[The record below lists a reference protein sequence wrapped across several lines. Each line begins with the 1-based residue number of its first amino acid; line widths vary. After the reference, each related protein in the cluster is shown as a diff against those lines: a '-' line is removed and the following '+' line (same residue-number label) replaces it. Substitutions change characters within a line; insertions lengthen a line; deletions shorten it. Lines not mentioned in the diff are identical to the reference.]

1 MPLQYGMRDP
11 FAEINAR
18 LRRLGLQPITMGG
31 APTVPDIAGILQR
44 PLSTPSSMEE
54 QQSLDQQTE
63 ISGPM
68 NNQLTIDGEAGVLE
82 KLGGA
87 AMSGLEF
94 AGNALDSFGGAR
106 AIRGAM
112 VGKPRELTTWGPQ
125 GSFTDYAGISK
136 KEDYTSGRDVLEK
149 WGVLDKNE
157 EGLDW
162 GDVGG
167 FLFEVITDP
176 LTYVGA
182 GILKGG
188 LRVLNAG
195 GKAVGKSFA
204 KNVVKGAAKND
215 NVAAAL
221 MKASGKGDEASQ
233 IFINTFDAGEASIRL
248 ASKEVADAT
257 PELLDVARKNLSNV
271 QEAHELAMKGVRL
284 TESQLAK
291 RIKTKAV
298 ISKSAD
304 VQAYKNAVGK
314 VVPDRLLDDLSE
326 VLNVPGR
333 SSKLSA
339 EEILTSSIESLY
351 PKLDK
356 PGILSKT
363 SEVMDQALAGTFEF
377 GVPTLFTGANTNR
390 GIRKSIF
397 SWLPEKAKMRTYDF
411 GLDTKIGKGFDK
423 YHRFLDQGGKK
434 LRGSG
439 LGVRAVRYFNPK
451 LLWDARTIDVQE
463 EILDHVSRMEASAN
477 EARVVTE
484 SMRVRLAKTGALDV
498 KEVMKKDPNL
508 TKAEALEI
516 VDQNIDAIGLK
527 QEGWELN
534 EAGMPVL
541 PAYDTAYSSELKRM
555 ANANKRKLRE
565 LSGQD
570 GFDEAGLRSAD
581 AAYSNIIKRLEQAD
595 AAGVSAAVDEMRK
608 ISRAGELKGI
618 ELSMPTS
625 VVAGR
630 VSPKLPAALADLKTM
645 LPDGTT
651 RTVEQE
657 LDILKEM
664 GTKAFDYAKKQGI
677 RIEAL
682 DDAYA
687 LYDPRTITKTP
698 RRSLSAAWAKG
709 KANRNNLGG
718 AAPNS
723 PENLNPFTGRQQKR
737 QDSLRGIKGGTWT
750 LNRWFK
756 KYGQDE
762 FSRAPKGTLE
772 RPVTDLIDKLAKDEH
787 WIDAAMDEEYLLR
800 LMDEGVMVEVT
811 DAAAIAAARDAG
823 ELFTGIRNGEEIL
836 VTVDKGS
843 PRIVAIAQMLAEGDP
858 DVAGKGMRIYSAD
871 PLKAA
876 TSYYDDVMRA
886 GTAAELV
893 GDIAASHAFHRL
905 SAGGIDLT
913 SQSNRPLSNLQQ
925 IFSELDMDTTITKRR
940 VLRRFMTHS
949 PEEWASMKAELIKND
964 GDQYKKLIDW
974 LNDPSSVAIGKKDT
988 VVFRNDPQSAR
999 MEVEDIVGPKT
1010 SKTIEE
1016 AAETIDEVVEVID
1029 ETPIAK
1035 PDYVQPSAAE
1045 TVVPLKI
1052 APRLGEQILN
1062 IEKLPERLKGKFEV
1076 KMPGKRRVL
1085 FVDGKTASS
1094 VNYTIEELVELDEF
1108 LGTARST
1115 KAIENLR
1122 LDIQARINAWE
1133 TGADY
1138 IDPFPSKK
1146 TASVLQFNEA
1156 KVRVTSSVVS
1166 KLDLKNFDAALEA
1179 KLSSVGHNGKTV
1191 TFTIDEL
1198 TLIDGE
1204 MDKLV
1209 AAGNTH
1215 HTFRNKHNEIKDLI
1229 KKHEDAIASDPTRA
1243 AGAVPPSAVG
1253 GVIDASRIDLD
1264 KARILAADDNNL
1276 LPMRTIELTPKNL
1289 SDLRTRTANPPSAA
1303 DISKADPIN
1312 PVLILQVSKKE
1323 WHVLEGLENAEAA
1336 FEAGVEINVQIL
1348 KPEHAK
1354 NIIRNLDEA
1363 PVEKLDDAVEVADEV
1378 TSVADDVITP
1388 TAPSKILTDE
1398 GIPEETMVYLAGL
1411 DEPIPLSLLEQA
1423 EEIPTSLLEGGGF
1436 TKVFEDMIIDPEI
1449 GDDLKRYLSSF
1460 VKHDVKNE
1468 LYAAANW
1475 FTDLFKQY
1483 ATSFWPA
1490 FHVRNAVSGF
1500 VNNMYGG
1507 AFDPDQIG
1515 PMRWI
1520 KPYFD
1525 AKRLRKGK
1533 GVKGLSELDNFKG
1546 RGLTD
1551 EAASQEMIDVVL
1563 GEGTLGPGQHGSDVA
1578 QEGSDVVGNFLN
1590 SNDSVIPSIYDP
1602 AVDAVNPNKSPR
1614 QRFTEALE
1622 ISEDELGTS
1631 IPGVRQVGRGIEKV
1645 RAVGYQLGN
1654 ETEFYLRMAPVIA
1667 YLRRGM
1673 SLSEAITKVKLTQVD
1688 YTALSQYERHIFRR
1702 IIPFYTFTRRQIPF
1716 VLEELSNPSSGMSM
1730 VTKGIT
1736 RAKHSMEDPSQ
1747 PIPEW
1752 ISGGISLP
1760 LGKTDAGLN
1769 RYLTNVGGLAGGA
1782 EDVFNLLKPG
1792 HGIGSTIVKTLGGLA
1807 SRSNPLAQMPIEGIT
1822 GYSFWNERPF
1832 SELKSPTA
1840 RLIGQVSES
1849 EQLPKYPSAQLD
1861 ALIGRLP
1868 GYNRFVS
1875 TARSITDSKRR
1886 PIWGEDGNVSV
1897 ANVLA
1902 RVLPTISGVRITD
1915 TDVGRS
1921 RNSILQKRMEEIL
1934 SRNPNVSKFSKM
1946 YIPENK
1952 LGSLSQEEL
1961 EAYMIYK
1968 KLGSEASKA
1977 SYARRK
1983 AAAYS
1988 N

>member
-1 MPLQYGMRDP
+1 
-11 FAEINAR
+11 
-18 LRRLGLQPITMGG
+18 MGDY
-31 APTVPDIAGILQR
+31 APVPDVAAMYQR
-44 PLSTPSSMEE
+44 PLSTPSPMEE
-54 QQSLDQQTE
+54 QQALAKQTE

-94 AGNALDSFGGAR
+94 VGNALDTLGGAR
-106 AIRGAM
+106 AIRGAA
-112 VGKPRELTTWGPQ
+112 VGKPREALTLGP
-125 GSFTDYAGISK
+125 GGMWTDYLGVTK

-176 LTYVGA
+176 LTYFGP

-188 LRVLNAG
+188 LKVLSAG

-248 ASKEVADAT
+248 ASKEVADAS
-257 PELLDVARKNLSNV
+257 PELLDMARKNLATT
-271 QEAHELAMKGVRL
+271 QKAHELSMKGVRL

-298 ISKSAD
+298 ISKSAE
-304 VQAYKNAVGK
+304 VQAYNNAVGK
-314 VVPDRLLDDLSE
+314 VVPDKLLDDLSE

-377 GVPTLFTGANTNR
+377 GVPTLFTGANTHR
-390 GIRKSIF
+390 GIRKGLF

-423 YHRFLDQGGKK
+423 YHRVLDQGGKS

-439 LGVRAVRYFNPK
+439 IGVRATRYFNPK
-451 LLWDARTIDVQE
+451 MLWDARTIDVQE

-498 KEVMKKDPNL
+498 KEVMRKDPNL

-516 VDQNIDAIGLK
+516 VEQNRDAIGLR

-595 AAGVSAAVDEMRK
+595 AAGIEAAVDEMRK
-608 ISRAGELKGI
+608 ISRAGQLKGI
-618 ELSMPTS
+618 ELGMPTS

-630 VSPKLPAALADLKTM
+630 VSPKLPSALADLKTM
-645 LPDGTT
+645 LPDGKT

-709 KANRNNLGG
+709 KANRNNPELGG

-787 WIDAAMDEEYLLR
+787 WVDAAMDEEYLLR
-800 LMDEGVMVEVT
+800 LMDEGTMLEVT
-811 DAAAIAAARDAG
+811 DAAAISAARDAG

-940 VLRRFMTHS
+940 VLRRFMTHN

-988 VVFRNDPQSAR
+988 VVFRNDPQSSR
-999 MEVEDIVGPKT
+999 MEVEDIVSSGPRK
-1010 SKTIEE
+1010 SKTAVE
-1016 AAETIDEVVEVID
+1016 AADEVVDEVVEVID
-1029 ETPIAK
+1029 EVPVAK
-1035 PDYVQPSAAE
+1035 PDYVRPPATE

-1052 APRLGEQILN
+1052 SPRLGKDILA
-1062 IEKLPERLKGKFEV
+1062 ILPESLKGKFEV
-1076 KMPGKRRVL
+1076 KMPGKRMVL
-1085 FVDGKTASS
+1085 FVDGKKASS
-1094 VNYTIEELVELDEF
+1094 VNYTIKELGELDAA

-1115 KAIENLR
+1115 KAVENLR

-1209 AAGNTH
+1209 AAGKVH

-1229 KKHEDAIASDPTRA
+1229 KKHEDAIASDPNRA
-1243 AGAVPPSAVG
+1243 AVAVPPSAVD
-1253 GVIDASRIDLD
+1253 GVIDASRIDLE
-1264 KARILAADDNNL
+1264 KARALAADDNNVEISML
-1276 LPMRTIELTPKNL
+1276 EPTPDSL
-1289 SDLRTRTANPPSAA
+1289 SGLRNRTANLPSAEEIA
-1303 DISKADPIN
+1303 KADPSH
-1312 PVLILQVSKKE
+1312 PVLMIKVGKNNSI
-1323 WHVLEGLENAEAA
+1323 VLDGLKNAEAA
-1336 FEAGVEINVQIL
+1336 VEAGVNINVRVL

-1354 NIIRNLDEA
+1354 DIIRKLDEA
-1363 PVEKLDDAVEVADEV
+1363 ADNIVETADEV
-1378 TSVADDVITP
+1378 VDAIDDVITP
-1388 TAPSKILTDE
+1388 TAPSKILADD

-1411 DEPIPLSLLEQA
+1411 DEPIPLRLLEHA
-1423 EEIPTSLLEGGGF
+1423 EEIPTSLLEDGGF

-1468 LYAAANW
+1468 LWAAASW

-1525 AKRLRKGK
+1525 AMRLRKGK

-1602 AVDAVNPNKSPR
+1602 AVDAVNPNKSTR

-1688 YTALSQYERHIFRR
+1688 YTALSQYERHYLRR

-1792 HGIGSTIVKTLGGLA
+1792 HGIGSTILKTLGGLA
-1807 SRSNPLAQMPIEGIT
+1807 ARSNPLAQMPIEGIT